1 MKKSNLALGV
11 EGFLLIVLG
20 LIVIAFPGY
29 TTLSVIFFTGWL
41 FLLLGAS
48 LFIFGLKLPSD
59 TQIKP
64 LYILEGLM
72 LFLLGALF
80 VFGNPMV
87 TTVVMIYALIFWFIA
102 NAILGVF
109 FASRCL
115 STGGKIAN
123 VIINLIVIVV
133 AVMAIFD
140 PALASSLFILTLAY
154 NFMFAG
160 ISRLVLMDFS

>member
-1 MKKSNLALGV
+1 MKKSNLALGI
-11 EGFLLIVLG
+11 EGFLLIALG

-29 TTLSVIFFTGWL
+29 TTLTVIFFTGWL
-41 FLLLGAS
+41 FLALGVS
-48 LFIFGLKLPSD
+48 LFIFGLRLPSG

-64 LYILEGLM
+64 LYIIEGLM
-72 LFLLGALF
+72 LFLLGAVF
-80 VFGNPMV
+80 VFGNPV
-87 TTVVMIYALIFWFIA
+87 ITTVMMIYALIFWFIA
-102 NAILGVF
+102 NAILGVV

-115 STGGKIAN
+115 STGGRVASL
-123 VIINLIVIVV
+123 IINLLVIIV

-154 NFMFAG
+154 NFMFTG